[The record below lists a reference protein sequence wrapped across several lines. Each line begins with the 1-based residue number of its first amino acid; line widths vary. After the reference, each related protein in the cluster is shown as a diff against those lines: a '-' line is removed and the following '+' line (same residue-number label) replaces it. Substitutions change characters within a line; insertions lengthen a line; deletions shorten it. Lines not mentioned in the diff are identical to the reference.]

1 VFIQQGAQIGGIMS
15 QAGIGVAGLA
25 RAVVGMAGA
34 ATAAI
39 VTNPI
44 LLGIA
49 AAAGTA
55 YGAFKLFQSSVSD
68 SGVLD
73 RYVASLG
80 LTKKELK
87 ELGDVV
93 KGTWKTVSDAPNL
106 DKVFSNLKAMA
117 VDAFSAF
124 LSYSKNATA
133 GVYAAFVGTYE
144 GIAATWRQFPQ
155 IMGEFAINAANAHI
169 SAAEYLANK
178 IIALMDALAATA
190 QKFGAFSDQLKG
202 YRDSLKLDSAF
213 GAISY
218 RTAQVNFMKFAGLAG
233 AGDETGLAGFQ
244 GAAQSFLDVSKQ
256 RSSTYLQYQRD
267 LASVIA
273 ATGTAIDAADARS
286 GQTGIVQLN
295 DTATQING
303 SMQQVVVT
311 VADGAAAT
319 KSEVAALRADINAAL
334 LAIAQNT
341 SSADHTLRRWD
352 RGTTMAVT
360 ADDPL
365 PVDQV

>member
-1 VFIQQGAQIGGIMS
+1 
-15 QAGIGVAGLA
+15 
-25 RAVVGMAGA
+25 
-34 ATAAI
+34 
-39 VTNPI
+39 
-44 LLGIA
+44 
-49 AAAGTA
+49 
-55 YGAFKLFQSSVSD
+55 
-68 SGVLD
+68 
-73 RYVASLG
+73 
-80 LTKKELK
+80 
-87 ELGDVV
+87 
-93 KGTWKTVSDAPNL
+93 
-106 DKVFSNLKAMA
+106 
-117 VDAFSAF
+117 
-124 LSYSKNATA
+124 
-133 GVYAAFVGTYE
+133 
-144 GIAATWRQFPQ
+144 
-155 IMGEFAINAANAHI
+155 
-169 SAAEYLANK
+169 
-178 IIALMDALAATA
+178 MDALAATA